1 MIETILLVGF
11 GYHAR
16 RIYYPILKAEKSKY
30 NFIIL
35 DVASQKESI
44 EEFFANEDFKP
55 IKIVLF
61 NQFSEELKEPPK
73 EATLELNNLIKEYN
87 PQGII
92 ISSNPLYHR
101 QYAIWALKNNISILM
116 DKPISAHKNMSS
128 DILKAEELNKDY
140 EELYNLY
147 KDKKDKLLFSIVSQR
162 RFHKGFQKIKE
173 LIKEVFDETNCP
185 ITSIQISHSDGQWRL
200 PNEIVDIDYHSFN
213 QGFGKCSHSGYHF
226 IDILNFF
233 FDSTKNNNKRA
244 DNVEVFSSFLRPTD
258 YLSQIELEDYP
269 HLFKGFKD
277 YNKYSKEEL
286 LSKIENFGEIDAFIN
301 MNFKKGGNIMTL
313 CSLNLI
319 HNGFSQR
326 GNLIPNKNLY
336 KGNGRIRHESYI
348 IQQGPFQ
355 CIHVD
360 SLQSSEIKIDSKP
373 DYEIGG
379 EYNFDIH
386 VFRNN
391 NFKKKWQNYK
401 KISIKDLQNEIVLDS
416 SRGHQEDARR
426 EATLEFLNYIKGDR
440 KKEYVSDFTLHRN
453 SVRLISAIY
462 KSAVLKLNK
471 LPSVVNISYE

>member
-1 MIETILLVGF
+1 
-11 GYHAR
+11 
-16 RIYYPILKAEKSKY
+16 
-30 NFIIL
+30 
-35 DVASQKESI
+35 
-44 EEFFANEDFKP
+44 
-55 IKIVLF
+55 
-61 NQFSEELKEPPK
+61 
-73 EATLELNNLIKEYN
+73 
-87 PQGII
+87 
-92 ISSNPLYHR
+92 
-101 QYAIWALKNNISILM
+101 
-116 DKPISAHKNMSS
+116 
-128 DILKAEELNKDY
+128 
-140 EELYNLY
+140 
-147 KDKKDKLLFSIVSQR
+147 
-162 RFHKGFQKIKE
+162 
-173 LIKEVFDETNCP
+173 
-185 ITSIQISHSDGQWRL
+185 
-200 PNEIVDIDYHSFN
+200 
-213 QGFGKCSHSGYHF
+213 
-226 IDILNFF
+226 
-233 FDSTKNNNKRA
+233 
-244 DNVEVFSSFLRPTD
+244 
-258 YLSQIELEDYP
+258 
-269 HLFKGFKD
+269 
-277 YNKYSKEEL
+277 
-286 LSKIENFGEIDAFIN
+286 